1 MTLIRPRFRITALAL
16 IMAACMSA
24 VLQAQTAT
32 MDIVITEAGSARAG
46 LTVQLRDPA
55 TGYAQTVTT
64 NAQGRARLPTL
75 PASGRYQISVD
86 GVLRLADVALRANE
100 SQTIAIEMA
109 IEEVDVLARRA
120 VVALNATNAEVSAGL
135 GREDIDALPIEA
147 RDLVRALTRLPNVV
161 ASTGFYPEA
170 PSVAINGANG
180 LFTQYLIDGLDNTEN
195 FLGGQKFPVSS
206 GFANDVTVLASS
218 YSVEYGRTG
227 NGVVNVT
234 TPGGSNVTRGEFFY
248 LSRPGPPLDSSS
260 PYAQRDLSGNTL
272 RDGFRRDQLGFSLGG
287 ALAQDRTFYFV
298 NAEYLRD
305 QKDNLLTSAPL
316 GIAATVPGENR
327 SLLLSAKID
336 HVVSDDWRLA
346 LRANLG
352 DMLIERQGGGLD
364 GGATFPSA
372 GSAQDRDSMLIAASA
387 IFDDGH
393 LASQT
398 QIAASRFRWNY
409 GRARNGAGPQVVVE
423 DAAGLTAA
431 ILGHPGYVF
440 DDLERSLQLQQKFSF
455 ERGAHAFKF
464 GADVLRSEFALA
476 GGGNADGNYRVRLT
490 PAELAAVRALNRGA
504 ALAPGDIPATAA
516 VLDYSVELRP
526 ATFGETQTQYALYA
540 EDQWSLTPNFTATL
554 GLRWD
559 YDTLTKAGAASGDT
573 DNIAPRLAFNWRLD
587 SRWSLRAGVGLFY
600 EKIPYTIAS
609 DALQQN
615 TTSAAFRGQLA
626 QLIAAGRLPADTN
639 IDRLVFDGNLS
650 VNPACPAGYLN
661 CPTPATAANL
671 RATASSG
678 ERRIRNP
685 LGLDSPYTLQSSF
698 GAQWQVGDDLL
709 ASADVILG
717 DGRNLLRLRDVNA
730 PAPFTPNLAGL
741 TPANVALLRAQPT
754 EAARFAL
761 ARSLGLVRSQADA
774 DATRPVAA
782 VPGGARQIVV
792 SETGGESRYRAL
804 NFALERARRDG
815 ESTLRYGY
823 RLSYTLSKLS
833 NDTDDLNFRASNSNE
848 FDAEWGPSINDRRH
862 ALSAVLFLYPS
873 ESLTVTV
880 AGLFQ
885 SGQPINLIP
894 DTGIFGSTDLNGD
907 GASFSSAY
915 LGNSDRAPGIGR
927 NSARLPWSK
936 LVDLGVRYEHAMSL
950 GRLELTADVFNLFDT
965 ANLSGFANS
974 ATQSNQIQVEGQPFV
989 AAQCWRAASVPVR
1002 AELAFLS
1009 MFLMIAADFSR
1020 ARASAACPRVRGR
1033 RKRTLGRDPA
1043 PRARPEGVLQ
1053 CLGRR

>member
-1 MTLIRPRFRITALAL
+1 MTRIRHRFRVLALSLALSLALAATAV
-16 IMAACMSA
+16 MSPAA
-24 VLQAQTAT
+24 LAQTAT
-32 MDIVITEAGSARAG
+32 MDIVVTDAGAARAG
-46 LTVQLRDPA
+46 SSVQLRDPS
-55 TGYAQTVTT
+55 TGFSQTVTT
-64 NAQGRARLPTL
+64 NAQGRARLPTV
-75 PASGRYQISVD
+75 PASGRYEISVD
-86 GVLRLADVALRANE
+86 GMLQLTGVVLRANE
-100 SQTIAIEMA
+100 SQTIAIDLSIGSGSDPA
-109 IEEVDVLARRA
+109 TPLQEVDVLARRA
-120 VVALNATNAEVSAGL
+120 GVALNATNAEVSAGL
-135 GREDIDALPIEA
+135 AREDIDALPIES

-170 PSVAINGANG
+170 PGIAINGANG
-180 LFTQYLIDGLDNTEN
+180 LFTQYLLDGLDNNEN

-352 DMLIERQGGGLD
+352 DVLIERQGGGLD

-372 GSAQDRDSMLIAASA
+372 GSAQDRDSLLIAATA
-387 IFDDGH
+387 IFDNGRF
-393 LASQT
+393 ASQT
-398 QIAASRFRWNY
+398 QLAASRFRWNY
-409 GRARNGAGPQVVVE
+409 GRALNGPGPQVVVE
-423 DAAGLTAA
+423 DSAGLTAA

-464 GADVLRSEFALA
+464 GADVLRSEFALT

-540 EDQWSLTPNFTATL
+540 EDQWSLTPDFTATL

-573 DNIAPRLAFNWRLD
+573 DNIAPRLALNWRLN
-587 SRWSLRAGVGLFY
+587 SRWSLRAGTGLFY

-626 QLIAAGRLPADTN
+626 QLIAADRLPAGTD

-650 VNPACPAGYLN
+650 VNPACPGGFLN
-661 CPTPATAANL
+661 CPTPANAANL

-685 LGLDSPYTLQSSF
+685 QGLDSPYTLQSSL
-698 GAQWQVGDDLL
+698 GAQWQISDALL
-709 ASADVILG
+709 ASADLILG

-730 PAPFTPNLAGL
+730 PAPFTSNVANL
-741 TPANVALLRAQPT
+741 TPANVALLRAQPND
-754 EAARFAL
+754 AARFAL

-792 SETGGESRYRAL
+792 SETGGASRYRAL
-804 NFALERARRDG
+804 NLALERARRSSG
-815 ESTLRYGY
+815 EGSALRYGY

-848 FDAEWGPSINDRRH
+848 FDSEWGPSINDRRH
-862 ALSAVLFLYPS
+862 ALSALLFLYPS

-894 DTGIFGSTDLNGD
+894 DTGIFGTTDLNGD

-936 LVDLGVRYEHAMSL
+936 LVDLGLRYEHAVPL
-950 GRLELTADVFNLFDT
+950 GQLEVTADVFNVFDT
-965 ANLSGFANS
+965 TNLSGFANS
-974 ATQSNQIQVEGQPFV
+974 ATQSNQIQVAGQPFV
-989 AAQCWRAASVPVR
+989 ERNA
-1002 AELAFLS
+1002 
-1009 MFLMIAADFSR
+1009 
-1020 ARASAACPRVRGR
+1020 G
-1033 RKRTLGRDPA
+1033 A
-1043 PRARPEGVLQ
+1043 PRQFQFGLSWRF
-1053 CLGRR
+1053 

>member
-1 MTLIRPRFRITALAL
+1 MSRFNRRFHALL
-16 IMAACMSA
+16 LVLCWPAA
-24 VLQAQTAT
+24 VHAQTAT
-32 MDIVITEAGSARAG
+32 LDIVVTEAGSARAG
-46 LTVQLRDPA
+46 STLELRDPA
-55 TGYAQTVTT
+55 TGHAQAVTT
-64 NAQGRARLPTL
+64 NAQGRARLATV
-75 PASGRYQISVD
+75 PASGRYDISVD
-86 GVLRLADVALRANE
+86 GVVRLAGVALRANE
-100 SQTIAIEMA
+100 SQTIAIDLPIDPALEQ
-109 IEEVDVLARRA
+109 VDVLARRA

-135 GREDIDALPIEA
+135 AREDIAALPIES

-161 ASTGFYPEA
+161 AATGFYPEA
-170 PSVAINGANG
+170 PGIAINGANG
-180 LFTQYLIDGLDNTEN
+180 LFTQYLIDGLDNNEN

-287 ALAQDRTFYFV
+287 ALAQDRTFYFL

-327 SLLLSAKID
+327 SLLLSAKLD

-346 LRANLG
+346 LRANVG
-352 DMLIERQGGGLD
+352 DVLIERQGGGLD

-372 GSAQDRDSMLIAASA
+372 GSAQDRNSLLLAATA
-387 IFDDGH
+387 IFDNGRF
-393 LASQT
+393 ASQT
-398 QIAASRFRWNY
+398 QLAASRFRWNY
-409 GRARNGAGPQVVVE
+409 GRALNGPGPQVVVE

-455 ERGAHAFKF
+455 ERGAHAFKL

-540 EDQWSLTPNFTATL
+540 EDQWSLTPDFTATL

-559 YDTLTKAGAASGDT
+559 YDTLTRAGASSGDT
-573 DNIAPRLAFNWRLD
+573 DNIAPRLALNWRID
-587 SRWSLRAGVGLFY
+587 SRWSLRAGAGLFY

-626 QLIAAGRLPADTN
+626 QLIAAGRLPAGTD
-639 IDRLVFDGNLS
+639 IDRIVFDGNLS
-650 VNPACPAGYLN
+650 VNPACPGGFLN

-685 LGLDSPYTLQSSF
+685 EGLDSPYTLQSSL
-698 GAQWQVGDDLL
+698 GAQWQVSDGLL

-730 PAPFTPNLAGL
+730 PAPFTPNIANL
-741 TPANVALLRAQPT
+741 TPANVALLRAQPDD
-754 EAARFAL
+754 AARFAL
-761 ARSLGLVRSQADA
+761 ARQLGLVRSQADA

-804 NFALERARRDG
+804 NLALERARRSSDEG
-815 ESTLRYGY
+815 STLRYGY

-848 FDAEWGPSINDRRH
+848 FDSEWGPSINDRRH
-862 ALSAVLFLYPS
+862 ALSAVLYLYPS
-873 ESLTVTV
+873 EALTVTV

-894 DTGIFGSTDLNGD
+894 DTGIFGTTDLNGD

-915 LGNSDRAPGIGR
+915 LGNSDRAPGVGR
-927 NSARLPWSK
+927 NSGRLPWSK
-936 LVDLGVRYEHAMSL
+936 LVDLGLRYERAMPL
-950 GRLELTADVFNLFDT
+950 GSLELTADVFNLLD
-965 ANLSGFANS
+965 AENLSGFANS
-974 ATQSNQIQVEGQPFV
+974 ATQSNQIQVAGQPFV
-989 AAQCWRAASVPVR
+989 ERNA
-1002 AELAFLS
+1002 
-1009 MFLMIAADFSR
+1009 
-1020 ARASAACPRVRGR
+1020 G
-1033 RKRTLGRDPA
+1033 A
-1043 PRARPEGVLQ
+1043 PRQFQFGLSWRF
-1053 CLGRR
+1053 